1 MVNCAT
7 GVGVRYHFNGFIRNS
22 CIHLWASFCS
32 FNRCFCLC
40 SFYYRRFSFPSA
52 IFCLLLLLLLVLHF
66 AHFVN
71 VSQSFIMLWQCRF
84 IRCALYC
91 DSTTFSDHNKA
102 VIRDNAKALKR
113 LGIRINMIFF
123 PSSFRIYK
131 YRSGGKVADRMR
143 LKSIRFGQT
152 RL

>member
-1 MVNCAT
+1 MALFEIHVSIYELRFAHSID
-7 GVGVRYHFNGFIRNS
+7 VFAYAHFTIVV
-22 CIHLWASFCS
+22 
-32 FNRCFCLC
+32 
-40 SFYYRRFSFPSA
+40 FP
-52 IFCLLLLLLLVLHF
+52 FLLLVLHF

-113 LGIRINMIFF
+113 LGIRINMIFV